1 VYSVAFAPDGK
12 TVASGSLDRT
22 VRLWDTTTGK
32 EYATLRGHSGYVWSL
47 AFARNG
53 KTLASGSGI
62 RWTDKQGKAADGHG
76 DVKVW
81 DLATGKEVF
90 SEKTP
95 NGPVNCVA
103 IAADSKTLAFCGPD
117 TTIRL
122 WDLTT
127 GKQQATF
134 KGHSE
139 NVCCVAFASNGKV
152 LASGSQ
158 DTTIKLW
165 DIPSIKK
172 ADK

>member
-1 VYSVAFAPDGK
+1 
-12 TVASGSLDRT
+12 
-22 VRLWDTTTGK
+22 
-32 EYATLRGHSGYVWSL
+32 L

-62 RWTDKQGKAADGHG
+62 RWSDKQRKAADGHG
-76 DVKVW
+76 EVIVW
-81 DLATGKEVF
+81 DLAMKKESF
-90 SEKTP
+90 SEK
-95 NGPVNCVA
+95 NAIGPVLCVA

-122 WDLTT
+122 WDLAT

-134 KGHSE
+134 KDHTE
-139 NVCCVAFASNGKV
+139 NVCCVAFASSGNV